1 MQTITKAFIAKPHF
15 FKEETKFKINNSKI
29 EYTDVLTYV
38 ALRSFNNV
46 QYDSCF
52 PSQQTISERAGISKK
67 FVGKS
72 IERLESAEFINVFIS
87 GKQRLRSKYTF
98 RKFQYFDKIPYD
110 IFSCND
116 LSLYEKSMLLCLREI
131 GHTPVDLKGTIN
143 ELASMLGVTYK
154 TLYCQLNSLIQKGY
168 IKRKSSNWHRLLKL
182 DWNFE
187 EKVNRDVNSNS
198 FFVMS

>member
-15 FKEETKFKINNSKI
+15 FKEETKLKINDSKI

-46 QYDSCF
+46 KANSCF
-52 PSQQTISERAGISKK
+52 PALQTIGEKAGISKK
-67 FVGKS
+67 FVSKS
-72 IERLESAEFINVFIS
+72 IERLEAAEYISVFRS
-87 GKQRLRSKYTF
+87 GKLRIGNRYSF
-98 RKFQYFDKIPYD
+98 RKFRYFDMIPTD

-116 LSLYEKSMLLCLREI
+116 LSLYEKSMLLGLREI

-143 ELASMLGVTYK
+143 ELASMLGITYK

-168 IKRKSSNWHRLLKL
+168 IKRKSSNWHRLLKV